1 MAHQVKHLPVMQET
15 QETRVQSLGREDPL
29 EKYITTHFS
38 ILAPKI
44 PWTVHGQQS
53 MQSQRVRHNLVTEQQ
68 DSFQG
73 K

>member
-15 QETRVQSLGREDPL
+15 QETRVQSLGREDPWKSTL
-29 EKYITTHFS
+29 QPTSVSLRQKS
-38 ILAPKI
+38 
-44 PWTVHGQQS
+44 HGQS
-53 MQSQRVRHNLVTEQQ
+53 MGNSPCGRRVRHDLVTEQQ